1 MIWFL
6 HSYSG
11 CMFGKPVAV
20 SPHFCSKHQRLSCT
34 VSFTLAA
41 TEIIDTTLLSTHCN
55 AGESL
60 SHPMFPLSL
69 PFTHCFPFF
78 RLAGKSFLVLQMVP
92 VVIWT
97 LCWNKCFGKS
107 HRCIKVVNEQMV
119 PLIHIVLHEFHVNI
133 VPKPILTKLPP
144 CFHLYVDIKITY
156 KNILTI
162 CQHP

>member
-1 MIWFL
+1 MRGSYL
-6 HSYSG
+6 HLISNTALHIT
-11 CMFGKPVAV
+11 F
-20 SPHFCSKHQRLSCT
+20 FQ

-60 SHPMFPLSL
+60 SHPLFPLSL

-78 RLAGKSFLVLQMVP
+78 RLAGKILPGTPDGTSGNLDSMLEQVL
-92 VVIWT
+92 
-97 LCWNKCFGKS
+97 GKS
-107 HRCIKVVNEQMV
+107 HRCIKIVNEQMV
-119 PLIHIVLHEFHVNI
+119 PLIQIVLHEFHVNI

-156 KNILTI
+156 KDILTI
-162 CQHP
+162 CQHPFSGLVLFISPHP